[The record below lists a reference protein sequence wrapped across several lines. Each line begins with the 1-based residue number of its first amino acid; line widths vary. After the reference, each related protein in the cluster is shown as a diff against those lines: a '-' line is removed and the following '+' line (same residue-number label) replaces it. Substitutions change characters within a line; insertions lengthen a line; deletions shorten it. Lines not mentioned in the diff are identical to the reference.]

1 MTTAVTTGVPG
12 GDPVGVS
19 RARYGRMSIGA
30 MVVLGLGFF
39 ALYFRW
45 LDRQLGFGGFS
56 AKHMEDWGHA
66 YLVPFISAYFVYKHR
81 DRLSK
86 IAVGGFW
93 PGLVPLLLGVALYVY
108 FVVGYVNHMFQGFAM
123 VIAFG
128 GLVLLVAGPRM
139 LRALTFPIAYLGFM
153 VTISELVM
161 NKITWQLKLIASKGS
176 YVALNML
183 GVDTEL
189 TGNILE
195 ITNRAGEV
203 LPLNVADAC
212 SGMRMVVAFV
222 ALAAAV
228 VMFSCEQ
235 WWQRVAV
242 LLTAVPIAILMNVVR
257 VVVLGLLTL
266 INPDLAVGEAHTL
279 IGTLLLLPALGMF
292 MLSVW
297 VFDQLVRTDPA
308 KAVGA

>member
-1 MTTAVTTGVPG
+1 
-12 GDPVGVS
+12 
-19 RARYGRMSIGA
+19 
-30 MVVLGLGFF
+30 
-39 ALYFRW
+39 
-45 LDRQLGFGGFS
+45 
-56 AKHMEDWGHA
+56 MEDWGHA
-66 YLVPFISAYFVYKHR
+66 YVVPLISAYFVYKYR
-81 DRLSK
+81 ERLSR
-86 IAVGGFW
+86 IAVHGYW

-108 FVVGYVNHMFQGFAM
+108 FVVGYANHMFQGFAM

-139 LRALTFPIAYLGFM
+139 LRALSFPIAYLGFM

-176 YVALNML
+176 YVALNMF

-195 ITNRAGEV
+195 ITNGVGEV

-228 VMFSCEQ
+228 VMFSCEH

-279 IGTLLLLPALGMF
+279 IGTLLLLPALGLF
-292 MLSVW
+292 MLCVW
-297 VFDQLVRTDPA
+297 VFDQLVRAEPA
-308 KAVGA
+308 EVAGA